1 MRVNRCGRV
10 PWSCWIGSLH
20 GRWRQRRSAACAACQ
35 PIGTIARGGGVA
47 VGAGRPGAARSA
59 QSR

>member
-10 PWSCWIGSLH
+10 PCGPASA
-20 GRWRQRRSAACAACQ
+20 RSTAAGVSVD
-35 PIGTIARGGGVA
+35 PRTARGDRHWHAPAGGVA

-59 QSR
+59 TSV